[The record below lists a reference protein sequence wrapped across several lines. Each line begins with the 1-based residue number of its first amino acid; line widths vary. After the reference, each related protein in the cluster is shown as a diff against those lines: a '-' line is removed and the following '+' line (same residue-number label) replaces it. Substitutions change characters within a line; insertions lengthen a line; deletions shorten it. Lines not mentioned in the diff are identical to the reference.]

1 MYKLRVAIV
10 GYGNVGRGALDAIM
24 ESPDMEIAGIVEL
37 PHLIEKTRKEVKNIA
52 IIDSDVTELGKLDV
66 AILAINSRD
75 IPDIAPLYLQ
85 KGINTVDAYDVH
97 GESLIRL
104 RKDLDNVAKKHNAVS
119 IISAGWDPGSDSM
132 IRAILEI
139 NAPKG
144 ITYVN
149 FGPGMSMGH
158 TVAVKAMEGIDDAI
172 SLTIPKGVG
181 MHKRLV
187 YVKLKKGY
195 DLENVSLNIKN
206 DPYFIHDEVHVLEA
220 SNIRDLIDMGH
231 SVKIERKGVSGKT
244 HNQKM
249 EYSLSVNNPAVT
261 GQVLVSAARA
271 SLKQKPGCYSVLEIP
286 IIDFLYGEIKE
297 ILARLI

>member
-1 MYKLRVAIV
+1 MHKLRVAIV

-231 SVKIERKGVSGKT
+231 SVKLERKGVSGKT

-271 SLKQKPGCYSVLEIP
+271 SLKQEPGCYSVLEIP
-286 IIDFLYGEIKE
+286 LIDFLYGEIE
-297 ILARLI
+297 EVLTRLI

>member
-104 RKDLDNVAKKHNAVS
+104 RKD
-119 IISAGWDPGSDSM
+119 
-132 IRAILEI
+132 
-139 NAPKG
+139 
-144 ITYVN
+144 
-149 FGPGMSMGH
+149 
-158 TVAVKAMEGIDDAI
+158 
-172 SLTIPKGVG
+172 
-181 MHKRLV
+181 
-187 YVKLKKGY
+187 
-195 DLENVSLNIKN
+195 
-206 DPYFIHDEVHVLEA
+206 
-220 SNIRDLIDMGH
+220 
-231 SVKIERKGVSGKT
+231 
-244 HNQKM
+244 
-249 EYSLSVNNPAVT
+249 
-261 GQVLVSAARA
+261 
-271 SLKQKPGCYSVLEIP
+271 
-286 IIDFLYGEIKE
+286 
-297 ILARLI
+297 